1 MSEQTKIIG
10 YVRVSSA
17 AQVIDNESLPRQ
29 IEQIRS
35 YCQLKGLPEPE
46 IIKDE
51 GVSGFKAN
59 RPGFQQV
66 VKLCKAKQ
74 VKVLITYDLSRLSR
88 SVRTTLEFID
98 DVITRHDVELV
109 CLKQSIDTGTA
120 SGKAFLAISSV
131 FAQLYRDEIS
141 ERMTNAWKYKRLKNE
156 KCSGTVP
163 YGYTV
168 VGKQL
173 IPNEQEQSI
182 VRLILALKNQGNTYY
197 EIARHLDGQGIR
209 TKTGKDTW
217 NHRIVCNIV
226 RRESAKQQPDKAA

>member
-1 MSEQTKIIG
+1 MSKQIKIIG

-51 GVSGFKAN
+51 GISGFKAN

-74 VKVLITYDLSRLSR
+74 VKVLIAYDLSRLSR

-98 DVITRHDVELV
+98 DVITKHGVELV

-141 ERMTNAWKYKRLKNE
+141 ERMKNAWKYKRQKNE

-163 YGYTV
+163 YGYSV

-173 IPNEQEQSI
+173 VPNEYEQSI
-182 VRLILALKNQGNTYY
+182 IRLILELRSQGRTFY
-197 EIARHLDGQGIR
+197 EIAKHLDGQCVK

-217 NHRIVCNIV
+217 NHRIICNIV
-226 RRESAKQQPDKAA
+226 RRESKQQSDKAA